1 MTRTSIELATKIY
14 IVVLSLVFIYTVTKV
29 LAQIGW
35 W

>member
-1 MTRTSIELATKIY
+1 MTRTSIELAAKIY

-35 W
+35 M